1 MGGIMSHFTALSTAN
16 PRWRPHRMAY
26 SRTDFECGVTC
37 CDETH
42 CGGCVFG
49 THMGLEIG
57 HGDVLAF
64 RVART
69 PFGEE
74 ADGET
79 AEHTQD
85 PDGVAVADA
94 ALILVE

>member
-1 MGGIMSHFTALSTAN
+1 
-16 PRWRPHRMAY
+16 MAY
-26 SRTDFECGVTC
+26 SRTGFERGVTC

-49 THMGLEIG
+49 THMGVEIG
-57 HGDVLAF
+57 HGGVLAF
-64 RVART
+64 RIAGT

-74 ADGET
+74 TDGQP
-79 AEHTQD
+79 AEHPQD

-94 ALILVE
+94 ALIFVEGSVETLM